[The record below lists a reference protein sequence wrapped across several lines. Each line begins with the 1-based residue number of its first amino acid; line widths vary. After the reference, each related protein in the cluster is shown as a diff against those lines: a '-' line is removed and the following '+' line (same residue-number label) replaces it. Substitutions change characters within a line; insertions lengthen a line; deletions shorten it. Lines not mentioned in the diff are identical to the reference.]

1 MSDPDRFR
9 FSPHDEEPDAP
20 LPDEAL
26 IQRVD
31 KIGRRL
37 SFVTLLLPCLLAIV
51 IYVVYR
57 DLATILTQSR
67 AGEQQSVEALTTRF
81 EQQLAGLAARLDAL
95 EAGLK
100 ERLEALPKN
109 VSAVQEELRK
119 SDAALAALR
128 AEKADKKELADS
140 LARTDAAVAAVAK
153 DLQAL
158 APFREELGAAA
169 ALRQELTAVAARLAK
184 LEAALGKDLTG
195 MAGFIEKS
203 RTDLTQLRAE
213 MTRLAGRTID
223 RETLDLELLKSRRIT
238 QIALEQEAARLDKSL
253 AGLQRRLDQLERA
266 AAPSPARGGA
276 APGTIR
282 EQTLE

>member
-1 MSDPDRFR
+1 MSDQERFR

-26 IQRVD
+26 IQRVNQ
-31 KIGRRL
+31 ISRRL

-51 IYVVYR
+51 VYVVYR
-57 DLATILTQSR
+57 DVVSLLTESR
-67 AGEQQSVEALTTRF
+67 AGELQSVEALTAQF
-81 EQQLAGLAARLDAL
+81 DQKLSGLAARLDAL
-95 EAGLK
+95 EGGVK

-119 SDAALAALR
+119 SDAAVAALR
-128 AEKADKKELADS
+128 AEKADKKDLAES

-158 APFREELGAAA
+158 APFREELGATAS
-169 ALRQELTAVAARLAK
+169 LRQELTAVAARLAK

-203 RTDLTQLRAE
+203 RTDLSQLRAE
-213 MTRLAGRTID
+213 MARLAGRTID
-223 RETLDLELLKSRRIT
+223 REALELELLKSRRIT
-238 QIALEQEAARLDKSL
+238 QIALEQEAARLDKAL
-253 AGLQRRLDQLERA
+253 AGLQRRLDQLERTA
-266 AAPSPARGGA
+266 APARGGA